1 MLLGVICCCQEG
13 RDQDQGL
20 EAEKRPGRLWPGNG
34 SPRNGTQAEAVEAR
48 RVKEEVGAGE
58 EASPC
63 WPAPW
68 HPSLGLS
75 PSEPP
80 PPFGWTLGLSQGLL
94 WVLLMQDQP
103 AYAKPRVGS
112 SSLLWP
118 PPPHGSPLSREDR
131 KSSRV
136 AEEELL
142 T

>member
-20 EAEKRPGRLWPGNG
+20 EAEKRPGHRWPGNG
-34 SPRNGTQAEAVEAR
+34 SPRHGTRAEAVEAR

-63 WPAPW
+63 WTAPW

-80 PPFGWTLGLSQGLL
+80 PALRQDSGSQPRAAAGSA
-94 WVLLMQDQP
+94 DAGP
-103 AYAKPRVGS
+103 ARMCRAQGRILFLALATTSPWPTPIPGKQQVKES
-112 SSLLWP
+112 S
-118 PPPHGSPLSREDR
+118 
-131 KSSRV
+131 
-136 AEEELL
+136 
-142 T
+142 